1 MTIIDQF
8 DLKAAKFNFSRD
20 YFESVDL
27 LNKAPITNF
36 PDHFITNVAGTLY
49 QLTKANGVWDDSKKT
64 WTVSPWKKLEFGD
77 KNALTTDSSD
87 KLQKNGSDITNLV
100 LGDSFNSVEIN
111 SQTGVTINSASGKGT
126 TITLG
131 EGGLKINSVDASNTK
146 VWTTD
151 GNFTDI
157 SGIASSDAV
166 AAIQAKLA
174 GINDTV
180 KGYVDSQVEGL
191 AQALVFKGRIPEDG
205 LPENPK
211 VGDTYVVGTIGEY
224 AGETC
229 EVGDTIIC
237 TVAKSGEAA
246 AQWLV
251 VHKNIDGAVTLEKL
265 ESSIQSLITNISKNA
280 SFAGIATPTTNP
292 GTPDGPVFYIA
303 KGKGTY
309 TNFGGIDVTEDEVVI
324 LYYDTIWHKNA
335 TGIASNDKLT
345 ELESDVDNLNL
356 EVEIAGVSITKY
368 DFSNLQNGNYE
379 ITSARIDPVLHQSD
393 YYRSILFHVN
403 KGDDVVVSTYGGS
416 GGVRAWGLASEN
428 YTLIDRSEENLD
440 CRDDKRITL
449 HISEDGYCAVNLNTL
464 QDNGE
469 HFYVKHIHISDNK
482 ITREIKNDVENITTD
497 LTSLQVDV
505 NNLEE
510 IIEGKG
516 EKQYVY
522 EDLNQSGYY
531 RIMSVG
537 SSPINPVIVQN
548 EYIKGIYFPVKSG
561 DSVVVSSYSNIE
573 NGQNCYGIT
582 DLSFNTIE
590 RASEKDYLGDKAK
603 TLSITQDGYV
613 FVNFFDY
620 QQDTSKFFIK
630 HKYRSDGIIDKV
642 EVVDFLAKVGTED
655 AEYSIIDGKYIKSQS
670 RFLEYT
676 DNDSFHCSSP
686 IKLNCGDTIIVESNG
701 ANQSIIAQLAECNY
715 SGAPIRS
722 IKNYTKAGVENV
734 EYTAKYSCYVVAS
747 WYSLNSIKIKK
758 IISGKLKDFSD
769 ALSDVDTYKNNVSR
783 LVDFTE
789 NPIAKI
795 RREAGF
801 TSIIRNW
808 GFIGDSLSS
817 GVMNYTTPAP
827 AGTVHMYDL
836 SWCQM
841 LCRLTGATGYNFSYG
856 GQYAKRWVTGK
867 NENGTP
873 NQPERCWEG
882 AKQNPKDGYIIAL
895 GENDKD
901 PAQQAIY
908 GCGNVATDVGT
919 YNPETDTD
927 TNANSYAGWMAGIIQ
942 RIKSIQPKAPIFI
955 INLPKNPV
963 GTTREEY
970 NKVISDLCDKF
981 NGVYLI
987 DLYKYAPDFYYEPN
1001 FYNTYFHPSHPTALG
1016 YQWIAWTICTYID
1029 WIIRNNMNDF
1039 ANQQFVG
1046 TQYWHDQ

>member
-1 MTIIDQF
+1 MAKIPIILEPGRADGKLATSGAIF
-8 DLKAAKFNFSRD
+8 D
-20 YFESVDL
+20 E
-27 LNKAPITNF
+27 NK
-36 PDHFITNVAGTLY
+36 GTF
-49 QLTKANGVWDDSKKT
+49 QS
-64 WTVSPWKKLEFGD
+64 
-77 KNALTTDSSD
+77 
-87 KLQKNGSDITNLV
+87 
-100 LGDSFNSVEIN
+100 EIN
-111 SQTGVTINSASGKGT
+111 DIQDTLNSDNPNKPLSAKQGKILKELLDNKVIEAGGIPIDT
-126 TITLG
+126 EPIEGNITHLV
-131 EGGLKINSVDASNTK
+131 NSD
-146 VWTTD
+146 
-151 GNFTDI
+151 
-157 SGIASSDAV
+157 
-166 AAIQAKLA
+166 
-174 GINDTV
+174 
-180 KGYVDSQVEGL
+180 GL
-191 AQALVFKGRIPEDG
+191 AKEFNKHNTAIIQGNVYDVSFYNNCAVFD
-205 LPENPK
+205 
-211 VGDTYVVGTIGEY
+211 
-224 AGETC
+224 
-229 EVGDTIIC
+229 
-237 TVAKSGEAA
+237 
-246 AQWLV
+246 
-251 VHKNIDGAVTLEKL
+251 
-265 ESSIQSLITNISKNA
+265 SIQSLLSSSNLSTLIPTSVRHGGMTIRFIQGSEQSSDNKYVQYCYMGTATTGSPNPFLDTANWQGVDDEPTIGSNNLVKSGGIADSINKLKNA
-280 SFAGIATPTTNP
+280 GYLYAGIATPTTNP
-292 GTPDGPVFYIA
+292 GTPEGPVFYIA
-303 KGKGTY
+303 NDKGTY
-309 TNFGGIDVTEDEVVI
+309 TNFGGINVTEEEVVV

-368 DFSNLQNGNYE
+368 DFNNLQNGQYN
-379 ITSARIDPVLHQSD
+379 ITSARIDPVLKQND
-393 YYRSILFHVN
+393 NFRGIIFHVN
-403 KGDDVVVSTYGGS
+403 KGDDVVVSTYGGK
-416 GGVRAWGLASEN
+416 GGARAWGLASEN
-428 YTLIDRSEENLD
+428 YTLIARSEENLD
-440 CRDDKRITL
+440 CRDDKRVTL

-464 QDNGE
+464 QENGE

-482 ITREIKNDVENITTD
+482 ITSEIKNDVENITTD

-531 RIMSVG
+531 RIMAVG

-590 RASEKDYLGDKAK
+590 RASEKDYIGDKAK

-613 FVNFFDY
+613 FVNFFAY

-630 HKYRSDGIIDKV
+630 HKYRSNGIIDKV
-642 EVVDFLAKVGTED
+642 EVVDFLAKVGTKD
-655 AEYSIIDGKYIKSQS
+655 AEYSIINGKYIKAQS
-670 RFLEYT
+670 RFLEYV
-676 DNDSFHCSSP
+676 DNASFHCSSP

-722 IKNYTKAGVENV
+722 IKNYTKVGVENV

-841 LCRLTGATGYNFSYG
+841 LCRLTGAEGYNFSYG

-882 AKQNPKDGYIIAL
+882 AKVNPKDGYIIAL

-955 INLPKNPV
+955 INLPKNPA

-1001 FYNTYFHPSHPTALG
+1001 FHNTYFHPSHMTALG

-1029 WIIRNNMNDF
+1029 WIIRNNMHDF

-1046 TQYWHDQ
+1046 TQYWHD

>member
-1 MTIIDQF
+1 MAEEKKITFGKIGNA
-8 DLKAAKFNFSRD
+8 LK
-20 YFESVDL
+20 SV
-27 LNKAPITNF
+27 AT
-36 PDHFITNVAGTLY
+36 DHIVTVAGDVFDEERQKY
-49 QLTKANGVWDDSKKT
+49 QSEV
-64 WTVSPWKKLEFGD
+64 
-77 KNALTTDSSD
+77 NA
-87 KLQKNGSDITNLV
+87 DIEEKITSEAEARDLA
-100 LGDSFNSVEIN
+100 IN
-111 SQTGVTINSASGKGT
+111 A
-126 TITLG
+126 
-131 EGGLKINSVDASNTK
+131 E
-146 VWTTD
+146 
-151 GNFTDI
+151 
-157 SGIASSDAV
+157 
-166 AAIQAKLA
+166 
-174 GINDTV
+174 
-180 KGYVDSQVEGL
+180 
-191 AQALVFKGRIPEDG
+191 AQARSQNDQLLSQAIAAEQERAEAAEQANAQVIEA
-205 LPENPK
+205 
-211 VGDTYVVGTIGEY
+211 V
-224 AGETC
+224 
-229 EVGDTIIC
+229 
-237 TVAKSGEAA
+237 VAKNEEQDQKLSG
-246 AQWLV
+246 
-251 VHKNIDGAVTLEKL
+251 LE
-265 ESSIQSLITNISKNA
+265 
-280 SFAGIATPTTNP
+280 G
-292 GTPDGPVFYIA
+292 
-303 KGKGTY
+303 
-309 TNFGGIDVTEDEVVI
+309 
-324 LYYDTIWHKNA
+324 
-335 TGIASNDKLT
+335 
-345 ELESDVDNLNL
+345 DVDNLNL
-356 EVEIAGVSITKY
+356 EAEVAGVSITKY

-379 ITSARIDPVLHQSD
+379 ITSARIDPVLSQND
-393 YYRSILFHVN
+393 YYRGIIFHVN

-428 YTLIDRSEENLD
+428 YKLIARSEENLD

-449 HISEDGYCAVNLNTL
+449 HISEDGYCAVNLNIL

-522 EDLNQSGYY
+522 ENLNQSGFYQ
-531 RIMSVG
+531 INAVG
-537 SSPINPVIVQN
+537 SSPINPVIAQN
-548 EYIKGIYFPVKSG
+548 EYIKGIYFPVKYG

-590 RASEKDYLGDKAK
+590 RASEKDCLGDKAK

-613 FVNFFDY
+613 FVNFFVY

-630 HKYRSDGIIDKV
+630 HRYRSDGIIDKV

-670 RFLEYT
+670 RFLEYV

-701 ANQSIIAQLAECNY
+701 ANQSVIAQLAECNY

-722 IKNYTKAGVENV
+722 IKNYTKAGVETV
-734 EYTAKYSCYVVAS
+734 EYTAKYSCYVVVS

-758 IISGKLKDFSD
+758 ILSGNLKDFSD

-783 LVDFTE
+783 LVDFAE

-801 TSIIRNW
+801 TSIIRSW

-817 GVMNYTTPAP
+817 GVMNYTSPAP

-867 NENGTP
+867 NESGTP

-882 AKQNPKDGYIIAL
+882 AKVNPKDGYIIAL

-901 PAQQAIY
+901 AAQQAIY
-908 GCGNVATDVGT
+908 ECGNVSTDVGT

-955 INLPKNPV
+955 VNLPKNPA

-1001 FYNTYFHPSHPTALG
+1001 FYNTYFHPSHMTALG
-1016 YQWIAWTICTYID
+1016 YQWLAWTICTYID
-1029 WIIRNNMNDF
+1029 WIIRNNMQDF

-1046 TQYWHDQ
+1046 TQYWHD

>member
-1 MTIIDQF
+1 M
-8 DLKAAKFNFSRD
+8 FS
-20 YFESVDL
+20 
-27 LNKAPITNF
+27 
-36 PDHFITNVAGTLY
+36 
-49 QLTKANGVWDDSKKT
+49 SK
-64 WTVSPWKKLEFGD
+64 VSK
-77 KNALTTDSSD
+77 
-87 KLQKNGSDITNLV
+87 SDIVQST
-100 LGDSFNSVEIN
+100 GTSTTSVM
-111 SQTGVTINSASGKGT
+111 SQKAVS
-126 TITLG
+126 
-131 EGGLKINSVDASNTK
+131 
-146 VWTTD
+146 
-151 GNFTDI
+151 DI
-157 SGIASSDAV
+157 V
-166 AAIQAKLA
+166 
-174 GINDTV
+174 N
-180 KGYVDSQVEGL
+180 
-191 AQALVFKGRIPEDG
+191 
-205 LPENPK
+205 
-211 VGDTYVVGTIGEY
+211 
-224 AGETC
+224 
-229 EVGDTIIC
+229 
-237 TVAKSGEAA
+237 
-246 AQWLV
+246 
-251 VHKNIDGAVTLEKL
+251 
-265 ESSIQSLITNISKNA
+265 
-280 SFAGIATPTTNP
+280 
-292 GTPDGPVFYIA
+292 
-303 KGKGTY
+303 
-309 TNFGGIDVTEDEVVI
+309 
-324 LYYDTIWHKNA
+324 
-335 TGIASNDKLT
+335 

-368 DFSNLQNGNYE
+368 DFNNLQNGHYN
-379 ITSARIDPVLHQSD
+379 ITSVRIDPVLKQND
-393 YYRSILFHVN
+393 YYRCILFHVN
-403 KGDDVVVSTYGGS
+403 KGDDVVVSTYGGN
-416 GGVRAWGLASEN
+416 GGERAWGLASEN
-428 YTLIDRSEENLD
+428 YTLISRSEGNLD
-440 CRDDKRITL
+440 CRDDKRVTL

-531 RIMSVG
+531 RIMGVG

-590 RASEKDYLGDKAK
+590 IASEKDYLGDKAK

-613 FVNFFDY
+613 FVNFFAY
-620 QQDTSKFFIK
+620 QQDTSKFFIN

-655 AEYSIIDGKYIKSQS
+655 AEYSIIDGKYIKAQS
-670 RFLEYT
+670 RFLEYV
-676 DNDSFHCSSP
+676 DNASFHCSSP

-817 GVMNYTTPAP
+817 GVMNYTSPAP

-908 GCGNVATDVGT
+908 GCGNVATDVGI

-955 INLPKNPV
+955 INLPKNPA
-963 GTTREEY
+963 GTIREQY

-987 DLYKYAPDFYYEPN
+987 DLYKYAHDFYYEPN
-1001 FYNTYFHPSHPTALG
+1001 FYNTYFHPSHMTALG

-1029 WIIRNNMNDF
+1029 WIIRNNMHDF

-1046 TQYWHDQ
+1046 TQYWHD

>member
-1 MTIIDQF
+1 MSQ
-8 DLKAAKFNFSRD
+8 KAISDA
-20 YFESVDL
+20 L
-27 LNKAPITNF
+27 
-36 PDHFITNVAGTLY
+36 
-49 QLTKANGVWDDSKKT
+49 SKKADLTNSQQTIRAGVT
-64 WTVSPWKKLEFGD
+64 WTNNIYLGDEAYELSFNRNGDLTYNGDKVMVGATVSNEVSLVQNIGQSTTSVMSQKAVSDIVDELEGNISHISHDVYGGNSKNYEEGKKINTVDGELIDDELFGTTPFIEVDSTKGYKFYFGKGVSGVIAQEYKADKSAIKGWYWNYTASGVKVVNAYDPSTPNTTMKQETKYIRFCFLLEYKNDAKALSGDDVTLWKLEEI
-77 KNALTTDSSD
+77 SSG
-87 KLQKNGSDITNLV
+87 LIHN
-100 LGDSFNSVEIN
+100 VE
-111 SQTGVTINSASGKGT
+111 
-126 TITLG
+126 TLK
-131 EGGLKINSVDASNTK
+131 E
-146 VWTTD
+146 
-151 GNFTDI
+151 
-157 SGIASSDAV
+157 
-166 AAIQAKLA
+166 
-174 GINDTV
+174 
-180 KGYVDSQVEGL
+180 
-191 AQALVFKGRIPEDG
+191 
-205 LPENPK
+205 
-211 VGDTYVVGTIGEY
+211 
-224 AGETC
+224 
-229 EVGDTIIC
+229 
-237 TVAKSGEAA
+237 
-246 AQWLV
+246 
-251 VHKNIDGAVTLEKL
+251 
-265 ESSIQSLITNISKNA
+265 
-280 SFAGIATPTTNP
+280 
-292 GTPDGPVFYIA
+292 
-303 KGKGTY
+303 
-309 TNFGGIDVTEDEVVI
+309 
-324 LYYDTIWHKNA
+324 
-335 TGIASNDKLT
+335 
-345 ELESDVDNLNL
+345 DVDNLNL

-368 DFSNLQNGNYE
+368 DFNNLQNGYYS
-379 ITSARIDPVLHQSD
+379 ITSVRIDPVLKQND
-393 YYRSILFHVN
+393 YYRGIIFHVN
-403 KGDDVVVSTYGGS
+403 KGDDVVVSTYGGG
-416 GGVRAWGLASEN
+416 GGVRAWGLSSEN
-428 YTLIDRSEENLD
+428 YTLIARSEEDLD
-440 CRDDKRITL
+440 CRDDKRVTL

-464 QDNGE
+464 QDNGK

-505 NNLEE
+505 HNLKG
-510 IIEGKG
+510 IIEGDN

-531 RIMSVG
+531 RIMAVG
-537 SSPINPVIVQN
+537 SSPINPVIVQT

-590 RASEKDYLGDKAK
+590 RASEKDCLGDKAK

-613 FVNFFDY
+613 FVNFFAY

-670 RFLEYT
+670 RFLEYV

-817 GVMNYTTPAP
+817 GVMNYTSPAP

-841 LCRLTGATGYNFSYG
+841 LCRLTGAEGYNFSYG

-882 AKQNPKDGYIIAL
+882 AKVNPKDGYIIAL

-908 GCGNVATDVGT
+908 GCGSVATDVGT

-955 INLPKNPV
+955 INMPKNPA
-963 GTTREEY
+963 GTIREEY

-981 NGVYLI
+981 NRVYMI

-1029 WIIRNNMNDF
+1029 WIIRNNMHDF

-1046 TQYWHDQ
+1046 TQYWHD

>member
-1 MTIIDQF
+1 MAEKKNIATGYIGNALRSSAADHTTTFTDEVFDTDRQKYQSEVNTDIEEKITSEAESRVLAITAEAQARTQNDQ
-8 DLKAAKFNFSRD
+8 LLSQAIAAEQERA
-20 YFESVDL
+20 E
-27 LNKAPITNF
+27 
-36 PDHFITNVAGTLY
+36 VAE
-49 QLTKANGVWDDSKKT
+49 QANATAINAAVT
-64 WTVSPWKKLEFGD
+64 
-77 KNALTTDSSD
+77 KNAEQDQ
-87 KLQKNGSDITNLV
+87 KL
-100 LGDSFNSVEIN
+100 
-111 SQTGVTINSASGKGT
+111 SG
-126 TITLG
+126 L
-131 EGGLKINSVDASNTK
+131 EG
-146 VWTTD
+146 
-151 GNFTDI
+151 
-157 SGIASSDAV
+157 
-166 AAIQAKLA
+166 
-174 GINDTV
+174 
-180 KGYVDSQVEGL
+180 
-191 AQALVFKGRIPEDG
+191 
-205 LPENPK
+205 
-211 VGDTYVVGTIGEY
+211 
-224 AGETC
+224 
-229 EVGDTIIC
+229 
-237 TVAKSGEAA
+237 
-246 AQWLV
+246 
-251 VHKNIDGAVTLEKL
+251 
-265 ESSIQSLITNISKNA
+265 
-280 SFAGIATPTTNP
+280 
-292 GTPDGPVFYIA
+292 
-303 KGKGTY
+303 
-309 TNFGGIDVTEDEVVI
+309 
-324 LYYDTIWHKNA
+324 
-335 TGIASNDKLT
+335 
-345 ELESDVDNLNL
+345 DVDDLNL
-356 EVEIAGVSITKY
+356 EAEIAGVSITKY
-368 DFSNLQNGNYE
+368 DFSNLQNGNYD
-379 ITSARIDPVLHQSD
+379 ITSARIDPVLKPND
-393 YYRSILFHVN
+393 YHRGIIFHVN

-416 GGVRAWGLASEN
+416 GGARAWGLASEN
-428 YTLIDRSEENLD
+428 YTLIARSEENLD

-469 HFYVKHIHISDNK
+469 HFYVKHIRISDNK
-482 ITREIKNDVENITTD
+482 ITKEIKNDVENITTD
-497 LTSLQVDV
+497 LASLQVDV
-505 NNLEE
+505 NNIEE
-510 IIEGKG
+510 IVEGKG

-522 EDLNQSGYY
+522 EDLNQSGSY
-531 RIMSVG
+531 RINAVG

-630 HKYRSDGIIDKV
+630 HKYIGEGIVSKV
-642 EVVDFLAKVGTED
+642 EVVDFLAKVSTED
-655 AEYSIIDGKYIKSQS
+655 AEYSIIDGKYIKAQS
-670 RFLEYT
+670 RFLEYVN
-676 DNDSFHCSSP
+676 NDSFHCSSP

-701 ANQSIIAQLAECNY
+701 ANQNIIAQLAECNY

-722 IKNYTKAGVENV
+722 IKNYTKAGVETV

-758 IISGKLKDFSD
+758 IISGNLKDFSD

-801 TSIIRNW
+801 TSIIRSW

-817 GVMNYTTPAP
+817 GVMNYTSPAP

-882 AKQNPKDGYIIAL
+882 AKTNPKDGYIIAL

-901 PAQQAIY
+901 AAQQAIY
-908 GCGNVATDVGT
+908 ECGNVSTDVGT

-955 INLPKNPV
+955 INLPKNPA

-987 DLYKYAPDFYYEPN
+987 DLYKYAHDFYYEPN
-1001 FYNTYFHPSHPTALG
+1001 FYNTYFHPSHMTALG
-1016 YQWIAWTICTYID
+1016 YQWLAWTICTYID
-1029 WIIRNNMNDF
+1029 WIIRNNMHDF

-1046 TQYWHDQ
+1046 TQYWHD